1 MKPLLSSYLSLACI
15 IAMLAFGSSASSQNA
30 RVSGGNVIKGKVV
43 VSGASLPK
51 VCDGGTVNPA
61 DR

>member
-15 IAMLAFGSSASSQNA
+15 IAMLAFGSSASSQSA
-30 RVSGGNVIKGKVV
+30 RVGGGNVIKGKAVG
-43 VSGASLPK
+43 SRASLPK
-51 VCDGGTVNPA
+51 VGDGGTASPA

>member
-43 VSGASLPK
+43 ASRASLPK
-51 VCDGGTVNPA
+51 VCDGETVNPA

>member
-15 IAMLAFGSSASSQNA
+15 IAMLAFGSSASSQSA
-30 RVSGGNVIKGKVV
+30 RVSGGNAIKSKAVG
-43 VSGASLPK
+43 SRASQPK
-51 VCDGGTVNPA
+51 ACDGETVNPA